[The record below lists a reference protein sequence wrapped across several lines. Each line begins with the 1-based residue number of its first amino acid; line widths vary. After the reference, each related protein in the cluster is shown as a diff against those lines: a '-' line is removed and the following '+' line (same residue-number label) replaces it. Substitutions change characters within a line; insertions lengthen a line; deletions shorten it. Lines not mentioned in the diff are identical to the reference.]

1 MNEILKIENF
11 LINKFNLYPVSSIR
25 NLRHRLMLPKD
36 AAHENRVEANHQESR
51 NSPSDGSETAVLSV
65 HL

>member
-1 MNEILKIENF
+1 MF
-11 LINKFNLYPVSSIR
+11 LIKKLNLYPVSGIG

-36 AAHENRVEANHQESR
+36 AAHANRVKANHQESR
-51 NSPSDGSETAVLSV
+51 NAPSDGSETAVLSV